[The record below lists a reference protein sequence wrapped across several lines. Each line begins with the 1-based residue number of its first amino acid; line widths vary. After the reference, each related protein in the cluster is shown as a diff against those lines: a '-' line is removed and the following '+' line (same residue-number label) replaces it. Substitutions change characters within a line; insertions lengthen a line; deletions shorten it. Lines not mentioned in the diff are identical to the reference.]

1 MDPITL
7 AVLTGVGG
15 QALSQAGKLIP
26 TGIERSQKKELE
38 KLKRM
43 QEMNTLGLTEREQS
57 AIVGRL
63 SQGANVQQQQSAQER
78 ARLLAGGGMA
88 TGGQAMQEAVALDAA
103 RAAQQERVGQTV
115 LEADLA
121 REQEQRDRMQALEA
135 GASQLRTDRI
145 DAAASIAGAGIEA
158 GLTSAADQKIMQGAK
173 SPSPQMI
180 ASTKQAYGFQS
191 DDEARGFIQLSYT
204 DPTAAKIMQEVLLA
218 KTKARGAQ

>member
-1 MDPITL
+1 
-7 AVLTGVGG
+7 VGG

-38 KLKRM
+38 RLKKM
-43 QEMNTLGLTEREQS
+43 QEMNALGLTEREQS

-78 ARLLAGGGMA
+78 ARLLAGGGIA

-103 RAAQQERVGQTV
+103 RAAQQERVGQAV

-121 REQEQRDRMQALEA
+121 REQEQKDRMQALEA

-145 DAAASIAGAGIEA
+145 NAAASIAGAGLEA
-158 GLTSAADQKIMQGAK
+158 GLTSAADQKIMQGARA
-173 SPSPQMI
+173 PSPQMI

-191 DDEARGFIQLSYT
+191 DDEARGFIELSYT
-204 DPTAAKIMQEVLLA
+204 DPTAAKLMQEVLVA
-218 KTKARGAQ
+218 KNKARGAQ

>member
-38 KLKRM
+38 RLKKM
-43 QEMNTLGLTEREQS
+43 QEMNALGLTEREQS

-78 ARLLAGGGMA
+78 ARLLAGGGIA

-103 RAAQQERVGQTV
+103 RAAQQERIGQTV

-121 REQEQRDRMQALEA
+121 REQEQKDRMQALEA

-145 DAAASIAGAGIEA
+145 NAAASIAGAGLEA
-158 GLTSAADQKIMQGAK
+158 GLTSAADQKIMQGARA
-173 SPSPQMI
+173 PSPQMI
-180 ASTKQAYGFQS
+180 ASTKQAYGFQT
-191 DDEARGFIQLSYT
+191 DDEARGFIELSYT
-204 DPTAAKIMQEVLLA
+204 DPTAAKLMQEVLVA
-218 KTKARGAQ
+218 KNKARGAQ

>member
-78 ARLLAGGGMA
+78 ARLLAGGGIA

-103 RAAQQERVGQTV
+103 RAAQQERVGQAV

-121 REQEQRDRMQALEA
+121 REQEQKDRMQALEA

-145 DAAASIAGAGIEA
+145 NAAASIAGAGLEA
-158 GLTSAADQKIMQGAK
+158 GLTSAADQKIMQGARA
-173 SPSPQMI
+173 PSPQMI
-180 ASTKQAYGFQS
+180 ASTKQAYGFQT
-191 DDEARGFIQLSYT
+191 DDEARGFIELSYT
-204 DPTAAKIMQEVLLA
+204 DPTAAKLMQEVLVA
-218 KTKARGAQ
+218 KNKARGAQ

>member
-26 TGIERSQKKELE
+26 TAIERSQKKELE

>member
-38 KLKRM
+38 RLKRM

-103 RAAQQERVGQTV
+103 RAAQQERIGQTV

-121 REQEQRDRMQALEA
+121 REQEQKDRMQALEA

-145 DAAASIAGAGIEA
+145 NAAASIAGAGLEA
-158 GLTSAADQKIMQGAK
+158 GLTSAADQKIMQGAR

-191 DDEARGFIQLSYT
+191 DDEARGFIELSYT

>member
-38 KLKRM
+38 RLKKM
-43 QEMNTLGLTEREQS
+43 QEMNALGLTEREQS

-78 ARLLAGGGMA
+78 ARLLAGGGIA

-103 RAAQQERVGQTV
+103 RAAQQERVGQAV

-121 REQEQRDRMQALEA
+121 REQEQKDRMQALEA

-145 DAAASIAGAGIEA
+145 NAAASIAGAGLEA
-158 GLTSAADQKIMQGAK
+158 GLTSAADQKIMQGARA
-173 SPSPQMI
+173 PSPQMI
-180 ASTKQAYGFQS
+180 ASTRQAYGFQT
-191 DDEARGFIQLSYT
+191 DDEARGFIELSYT
-204 DPTAAKIMQEVLLA
+204 DPTAAKLMQEVLVA
-218 KTKARGAQ
+218 KNKARGAQ

>member
-38 KLKRM
+38 RLKRM

-78 ARLLAGGGMA
+78 ARLLAGGGIA

-103 RAAQQERVGQTV
+103 RAAQQERVGQAV

-145 DAAASIAGAGIEA
+145 NAAASIAGAGLEA
-158 GLTSAADQKIMQGAK
+158 GLTSAADQKIMQGARA
-173 SPSPQMI
+173 PSPQMI
-180 ASTKQAYGFQS
+180 ASTKQAYGFQT
-191 DDEARGFIQLSYT
+191 DDEARGFIELSYT
-204 DPTAAKIMQEVLLA
+204 DPTAAKLMQEVLVA
-218 KTKARGAQ
+218 KNKARGAQ

>member
-26 TGIERSQKKELE
+26 TAIERSQKKELE
-38 KLKRM
+38 RLKKM

-78 ARLLAGGGMA
+78 ARLLAGGGIA

-103 RAAQQERVGQTV
+103 RAAQQERVGQAV

-121 REQEQRDRMQALEA
+121 REQEQKDRMQALEA
-135 GASQLRTDRI
+135 GASQLKTDRI
-145 DAAASIAGAGIEA
+145 NAAASIAGAGLEA
-158 GLTSAADQKIMQGAK
+158 GLTSAADQKIMQGARA
-173 SPSPQMI
+173 PSPQMI
-180 ASTKQAYGFQS
+180 ASTKQAYGFQT
-191 DDEARGFIQLSYT
+191 DDEARGFIELSYT
-204 DPTAAKIMQEVLLA
+204 DPTAAKLMQEILVA
-218 KTKARGAQ
+218 KNKARGAQ

>member
-38 KLKRM
+38 RLKKM
-43 QEMNTLGLTEREQS
+43 QEMNALGLTEREQS

-78 ARLLAGGGMA
+78 ARLLAGGGIA

-103 RAAQQERVGQTV
+103 RAAQQERVGQAV

-121 REQEQRDRMQALEA
+121 REQEQKDRMQALEA

-145 DAAASIAGAGIEA
+145 NAAASIAGAGLEA
-158 GLTSAADQKIMQGAK
+158 GLTSAADQKIMQGARA
-173 SPSPQMI
+173 PSPQMI

-191 DDEARGFIQLSYT
+191 DDEARGFIELSYT
-204 DPTAAKIMQEVLLA
+204 DPTAAKLMQEVLVA
-218 KTKARGAQ
+218 KNKARGAQ

>member
-38 KLKRM
+38 RLKKM
-43 QEMNTLGLTEREQS
+43 QEMNALGLTEREQS

-78 ARLLAGGGMA
+78 ARLLAGGGIA

-103 RAAQQERVGQTV
+103 RAAQQERVGQAV

-121 REQEQRDRMQALEA
+121 REQEQKDRMQALEA
-135 GASQLRTDRI
+135 GASQLKTDRI
-145 DAAASIAGAGIEA
+145 NAAASIAGAGIEA
-158 GLTSAADQKIMQGAK
+158 GLTSAADQKIMQGARA
-173 SPSPQMI
+173 PSPQML
-180 ASTKQAYGFQS
+180 ASTKQAYGFQT
-191 DDEARGFIQLSYT
+191 DDEARGFIELSYT
-204 DPTAAKIMQEVLLA
+204 DPTAAKLMQEILVA
-218 KTKARGAQ
+218 KNKARGAQ

>member
-38 KLKRM
+38 RLKKM
-43 QEMNTLGLTEREQS
+43 QEMDALGLTEREQ
-57 AIVGRL
+57 AAMVGRL

-88 TGGQAMQEAVALDAA
+88 TGGQALQEAVALDAA
-103 RAAQQERVGQTV
+103 RAAQQERIGQTV

-135 GASQLRTDRI
+135 GASQIRADRI

-158 GLTSAADQKIMQGAK
+158 GLTSAADEKIMQGAK
-173 SPSPQMI
+173 APTPQLI
-180 ASTKQAYGFQS
+180 ATTKQAYGFGT
-191 DDEARGFIQLSYT
+191 DEEAMGFIELSYT
-204 DPTAAKIMQEVLLA
+204 DPTAAKLMQDILIA
-218 KTKARGAQ
+218 KAKARGAQ

>member
-38 KLKRM
+38 KLKKM
-43 QEMNTLGLTEREQS
+43 QEMNALGLTEREQS
-57 AIVGRL
+57 AMVGRL

-88 TGGQAMQEAVALDAA
+88 TGGQALQEAVALDAA
-103 RAAQQERVGQTV
+103 RAAQQERIGQTV

-121 REQEQRDRMQALEA
+121 REQEQKDRMQALEA
-135 GASQLRTDRI
+135 GASQLKADRI
-145 DAAASIAGAGIEA
+145 NAAASIAGAGLEA
-158 GLTSAADQKIMQGAK
+158 GLTSAADQKIMQGATA
-173 SPSPQMI
+173 PTPQLI
-180 ASTKQAYGFQS
+180 ASTKQAYGFGT
-191 DDEARGFIQLSYT
+191 DEEAMGFIELSYT
-204 DPTAAKIMQEVLLA
+204 DPTAAKLMQDILIA
-218 KTKARGAQ
+218 KAKARGAQ

>member
-7 AVLTGVGG
+7 AILTGVGG

-26 TGIERSQKKELE
+26 TDIERSQKKELE
-38 KLKRM
+38 KLKKM
-43 QEMNTLGLTEREQS
+43 QEMNALGLTEREQS
-57 AIVGRL
+57 AMVGRL

-88 TGGQAMQEAVALDAA
+88 TGGQALQEAVALDAA
-103 RAAQQERVGQTV
+103 RAAQQERIGQTV

-121 REQEQRDRMQALEA
+121 REQEQKDRMQALEA
-135 GASQLRTDRI
+135 GASQLRADRI

-173 SPSPQMI
+173 APTPQLI
-180 ASTKQAYGFQS
+180 ATTKQAYGFGT
-191 DDEARGFIQLSYT
+191 DEEAMGFIELSYT
-204 DPTAAKIMQEVLLA
+204 DPTAAKLMQDILMA
-218 KTKARGAQ
+218 KAKARGAQ

>member
-38 KLKRM
+38 RLKRM

-103 RAAQQERVGQTV
+103 RAAQQERIGQTV

-121 REQEQRDRMQALEA
+121 REQEQKDRMQALEA

-145 DAAASIAGAGIEA
+145 NAAASIAGAGLEA
-158 GLTSAADQKIMQGAK
+158 GLTSAADQKIMQGARA
-173 SPSPQMI
+173 PSPQMI

-191 DDEARGFIQLSYT
+191 DDEARGFIELSYT

>member
-38 KLKRM
+38 KLKKM
-43 QEMNTLGLTEREQS
+43 QEMNALGLTEREQS
-57 AIVGRL
+57 AMVGKL

-88 TGGQAMQEAVALDAA
+88 TGGQALQEAVALDAA
-103 RAAQQERVGQTV
+103 RAAQQERIGQTV

-121 REQEQRDRMQALEA
+121 REQEQKDRMQALEA
-135 GASQLRTDRI
+135 GASQLRADRI

-158 GLTSAADQKIMQGAK
+158 GLTSAADQKIMQGATA
-173 SPSPQMI
+173 PSAQLI
-180 ASTKQAYGFQS
+180 ASTKQAYGFGT
-191 DDEARGFIQLSYT
+191 DEEAMGFIELSYT
-204 DPTAAKIMQEVLLA
+204 DPTAAKLMQDILMAKA
-218 KTKARGAQ
+218 KTRGAQ

>member
-26 TGIERSQKKELE
+26 TAIERSQKKELE
-38 KLKRM
+38 RLKKM

-78 ARLLAGGGMA
+78 ARLLAGGGIA

-121 REQEQRDRMQALEA
+121 REQEQKDRMQALEA

-145 DAAASIAGAGIEA
+145 NAAASIAGAGIEA
-158 GLTSAADQKIMQGAK
+158 GLTSAADQKIMQGARA
-173 SPSPQMI
+173 PSPQMI
-180 ASTKQAYGFQS
+180 ASTKQAYGFQT
-191 DDEARGFIQLSYT
+191 DDEARGFIELSYT
-204 DPTAAKIMQEVLLA
+204 DPTAAKLMQEILVA
-218 KTKARGAQ
+218 KNKARGAQ

>member
-38 KLKRM
+38 RLKKM
-43 QEMNTLGLTEREQS
+43 QEMNALGLTEREQS

-78 ARLLAGGGMA
+78 ARLLAGGGIA

-103 RAAQQERVGQTV
+103 RAAQQERVGQAV

-121 REQEQRDRMQALEA
+121 REQEQKDRMQALEA

-145 DAAASIAGAGIEA
+145 NAAASIAGAGLEA
-158 GLTSAADQKIMQGAK
+158 GLTSAADQKIMQGARA
-173 SPSPQMI
+173 PSPQMI
-180 ASTKQAYGFQS
+180 ASTKQAYGFQT
-191 DDEARGFIQLSYT
+191 DDEARGFIELSYT
-204 DPTAAKIMQEVLLA
+204 DPTAAKLMQEVLVA
-218 KTKARGAQ
+218 KNKARGAQ